1 MRRSI
6 WIVATLLTFLLT
18 TIVLSR
24 SGWFQ
29 ARSATTQSSDSK
41 DGSENADSLT
51 SEAAWRWQH
60 CQPAH
65 WRACVL
71 QKQ

>member
-18 TIVLSR
+18 TIVLAR

-29 ARSATTQSSDSK
+29 ARSATIPRVDSK
-41 DGSENADSLT
+41 DRLESHDPLM

-71 QKQ
+71 QRQ

>member
-18 TIVLSR
+18 TIVLSN

-29 ARSATTQSSDSK
+29 ARSATTLSSDSG
-41 DGSENADSLT
+41 DRTEIDPLT

-65 WRACVL
+65 WRSCIL

>member
-1 MRRSI
+1 M
-6 WIVATLLTFLLT
+6 VATLLTFLLT
-18 TIVLSR
+18 GIVLSR

-29 ARSATTQSSDSK
+29 ARSATTHHSDSRNHLQAP
-41 DGSENADSLT
+41 DPLE
-51 SEAAWRWQH
+51 SEAAWRWRH

-71 QKQ
+71 QRQ

>member
-6 WIVATLLTFLLT
+6 WMVATLLTFLLT
-18 TIVLSR
+18 SIVLSR
-24 SGWFQ
+24 SGRFQ
-29 ARSATTQSSDSK
+29 ARSATTPSLDSQ
-41 DGSENADSLT
+41 DRTETPDPLA